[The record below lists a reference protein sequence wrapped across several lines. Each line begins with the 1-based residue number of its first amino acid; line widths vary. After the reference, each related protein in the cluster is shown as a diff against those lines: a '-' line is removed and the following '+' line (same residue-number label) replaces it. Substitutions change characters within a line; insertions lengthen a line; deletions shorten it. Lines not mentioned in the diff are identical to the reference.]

1 MNIRGKATI
10 IGLIFAWAA
19 MLAGCQSEP
28 QPAASDA
35 ASPPASSAA
44 PAASTDGEGGL
55 DMSEHADLQFYMLG
69 EAPKDLS
76 KVEEAVN
83 RMAEAE
89 LNATVHFNF
98 IAWTDFDL
106 KYKMLLS
113 SGEPVDLLFT
123 ADWTQYATYA
133 KRGAFRALDDLLPS
147 AAPALQKYVPA
158 EMWNDV
164 KIDGKIYTVPSIYQ
178 EYVTGGFVWREDL
191 REKYNLPKPVDIR
204 TFEAYL
210 KGIKKYEPD
219 IQPVAIGEKIQDAL
233 AFSYLD
239 VSRDSIGS
247 MPYGM
252 LATYDHPEEIKS
264 YWGSPEQLEDLKL
277 FKRWSDAGYF
287 SKNELNISEYNQD
300 KIINGTAAAMFGD
313 NPTRYNEMLNNMQAA
328 HPEWQLGY
336 YPFPMAKG
344 YSTQVYPTHNGYAI
358 PKTAKHPERALA
370 FYEKLVTDKRYNQL
384 TQYGFEGVN
393 YKVANGYY
401 QMIGDT
407 STNGFPRE
415 AMNSW
420 AWRNPEYMLFTPSY
434 KDIESIFAE
443 LDRIKRP
450 DIYSGFAEDDS
461 DYLAEKTALE
471 QVQKL
476 YLYPLLAGLVDDVDA
491 GLQEFMK
498 NARQGG
504 LDKVQSAYKKQW
516 LAYLQTRPSN

>member
-1 MNIRGKATI
+1 MNARIGVNI
-10 IGLIFAWAA
+10 IWLAFAGAA
-19 MLAGCQSEP
+19 MLSGCQDKE
-28 QPAASDA
+28 QPAASIP
-35 ASPPASSAA
+35 ASSPVSSAA
-44 PAASTDGEGGL
+44 PAVTSGREAGIDT
-55 DMSEHADLQFYMLG
+55 SEHVDLQFYMLG
-69 EAPKDLS
+69 DAPKDLPQ
-76 KVEEAVN
+76 VQEAVN

-89 LNATVHFNF
+89 LNATVQFNY
-98 IAWTDFDL
+98 IAWTDYDL

-123 ADWTQYATYA
+123 ADWTQYQTYA
-133 KRGAFRALDDLLPS
+133 KRGAFRALDDLLP
-147 AAPALQKYVPA
+147 AAPRLQQFVPA
-158 EMWNDV
+158 EMWDAAR
-164 KIDGKIYTVPSIYQ
+164 IDGKIFTVPSTYQ

-191 REKYNLPKPVDIR
+191 REKYNLPKPVDIP

-210 KGIKKYEPD
+210 KGIKKNEPD
-219 IQPVAIGEKIQDAL
+219 IQPVAIGDKIQDAL

-252 LATYDHPEEIKS
+252 LATYDHPEAIKS
-264 YWGSPEQLEDLKL
+264 YWGSPEQLADLKL
-277 FKRWSDAGYF
+277 FKRWADQGYF
-287 SKNELNISEYNQD
+287 SNNELNTSEYNQD

-313 NPTRYNEMLNNMQAA
+313 NPTRYNEMLNSMQAA
-328 HPEWQLGY
+328 HPEWELGY

-344 YSTQVYPTHNGYAI
+344 YSTPVYPTHNGYAI

-393 YKVANGYY
+393 YTIENGYY
-401 QMIGDT
+401 RMIGDL

-415 AMNSW
+415 AMNGW
-420 AWRNPEYMLFTPSY
+420 AWRNPDYMLFTPSY
-434 KDIESIFAE
+434 KDVERMFAE
-443 LDRIKRP
+443 LDRIRRP

-461 DYLAEKTALE
+461 SYLAEKTALE

-491 GLQEFMK
+491 GVQVFMK
-498 NARQGG
+498 NAKQAG
-504 LDKVQSAYKKQW
+504 LEKVQAEYKKQW
-516 LAYLQTRPSN
+516 LTYLQTRSSN